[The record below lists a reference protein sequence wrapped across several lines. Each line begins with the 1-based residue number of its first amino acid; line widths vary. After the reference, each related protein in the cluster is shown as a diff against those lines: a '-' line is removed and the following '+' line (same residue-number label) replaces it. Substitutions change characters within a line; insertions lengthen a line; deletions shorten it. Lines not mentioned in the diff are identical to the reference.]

1 MDPVDLLK
9 DLVAIPSV
17 NPMGRDLSGPEFLE
31 SRVSDYLEGV
41 IRKLGVRYQ
50 RIEVAPGRANVI
62 ARIDSPNAK
71 STVLLDAHQDT
82 VPTDGF
88 PDPFNPVI
96 RDGKLFGR
104 GSCDVKGGMAA
115 MLSAFARL
123 IREKPSGA
131 PNVILSCTCD
141 EESTSQGVN
150 DLTTLWTDP
159 SRAGSIIDRRP
170 DIAIVAE
177 PTQLDVVVAH
187 RGATRWKIRTTGR
200 ACHSSAPHEGV
211 NAIYKMGR
219 VLTALE
225 EFAAKL
231 PSMIP
236 AHPLC
241 GPATL
246 SVGRITGGISVN
258 TVPDSCEI
266 EIDRRVIPG
275 EDGWDAIKQVQQHFA
290 ERLDFEVEHLPP
302 WLVGVSLSDEHNGP
316 LGDRLIDCIA
326 KIAGPHQKVGVP
338 YGTHASRIASA
349 GVPSVV
355 FGPGDIAQAHT
366 INEWI
371 DIGQLRLAA
380 EVYFAFCASSK

>member
-1 MDPVDLLK
+1 MDPVELLK

-17 NPMGRDLSGPEFLE
+17 NPMGRDLSGPEYLE
-31 SRVSDYLEGV
+31 SRVSDYLEAV
-41 IRKLGVRYQ
+41 IRKIGVRYQ
-50 RIEVAPGRANVI
+50 RIEVAPGRANLI
-62 ARIDSPNAK
+62 ARFDSPNAK

-82 VPTDGF
+82 VPVDGF
-88 PDPFNPVI
+88 DDPFNPVI

-104 GSCDVKGGMAA
+104 GSCDVKGGLAA

-123 IREKPSGA
+123 VREKPAGA
-131 PNVILSCTCD
+131 PHVLLSCTCD
-141 EESTSQGVN
+141 EESTSLGVN
-150 DLTTLWTDP
+150 DLTTMWTDP
-159 SRAGSIIDRRP
+159 QRAGSIIDRRP
-170 DIAIVAE
+170 DVAIVAE

-200 ACHSSAPHEGV
+200 ACHSSAPHEGI

-219 VLTALE
+219 VLTALQ
-225 EFAAKL
+225 EFASLL

-275 EDGWDAIKQVQQHFA
+275 EDGWDAIKQVQAHFA
-290 ERLDFEVEHLPP
+290 SRLDFEVEHLPP
-302 WLVGVSLSDEHNGP
+302 WLVGVSLSNEHNGS
-316 LGDRLIDCIA
+316 LSDRLLQCIS
-326 KIAGPHQKVGVP
+326 KVAGPHQKVGVP

-366 INEWI
+366 VNEWI
-371 DIGQLRLAA
+371 EVSQLRQAA
-380 EVYFAFCASSK
+380 EVYFEFCSNAG